1 MRVFH
6 HWVPGR
12 KVALFVA
19 EGAALSAACV
29 GGAVVAARV
38 LEPSGVPVGAAA
50 LRVTWLL
57 ALGGVAAFQYAL
69 YLVDL
74 YDLRVAWQDRAR
86 GIRVLRAAGLAA
98 VTLGGLGLLAGAR
111 LPPGAALG
119 AAVGAVTGVILVRAA
134 LSVVTGPPV
143 RVAVVG
149 DGLRAQQLAR
159 WLEQDGDGR
168 VELFAAPG
176 GEDLVGWL
184 SRARIRVVVDAGEP
198 GRGALAGEL
207 LRCRLA
213 GASVLRFESFVER
226 ELRRLP
232 VAALQAE
239 SLAFADE
246 LRASPLRR
254 SVKRAFDLAVA
265 SAMVMVA
272 WPLGLLVGLAVAV
285 DSPGPVFYGQER
297 VGRGGQP
304 FRLWKFRSMRTDA
317 EQGGAV
323 WARKD
328 DDRVTRVGRIIRKT
342 RMDELPQ
349 LLNVLRGEMSLVGP
363 RPERPMFVESLKQQ
377 IPFYGLREAVKPGLT
392 GWAQI
397 RYPYGASVE
406 DARNKLEYDLY
417 YVKNGS
423 LFLDAACLFHT
434 VRHVLVGR
442 GAR

>member
-19 EGAALSAACV
+19 EGTALSAASV
-29 GGAVVAARV
+29 AGAVLAARA
-38 LEPSGVPVGAAA
+38 LEPSGMPVGAAA
-50 LRVTWLL
+50 LRVIWLL

-74 YDLRVAWQDRAR
+74 YDLRVAWQDRTR
-86 GIRVLRAAGLAA
+86 GVRVLRAAGLAA

-119 AAVGAVTGVILVRAA
+119 AAVGAVAGVVGVRAA
-134 LSVVTGPPV
+134 LSVVTGPPL
-143 RVAVVG
+143 RVAVIG
-149 DGLRAQQLAR
+149 EGIRAQQLAR
-159 WLEQDGDGR
+159 WLDQDGDGR
-168 VELFAAPG
+168 VELLPAPVG
-176 GEDLVGWL
+176 QDLVEWT
-184 SRARIRVVVDAGEP
+184 ARSQVRVVVDAGEP
-198 GRGALAGEL
+198 GRGALAGDL

-213 GASVLRFESFVER
+213 GASVLRFDSFVER

-232 VAALQAE
+232 VTVLQAE

-246 LRASPLRR
+246 LQVSPLRG
-254 SVKRAFDLAVA
+254 VLKRAFDLAAA
-265 SAMVMVA
+265 STLVLLC
-272 WPLGLLVGLAVAV
+272 WPLGLLVGVAVAL
-285 DSPGPVFYGQER
+285 DSPGAVFYRQER
-297 VGRGGQP
+297 VGRGGRI
-304 FRLWKFRSMRTDA
+304 FWLWKFRSMRTDA

-349 LLNVLRGEMSLVGP
+349 LFNVLRGEMSLVGP